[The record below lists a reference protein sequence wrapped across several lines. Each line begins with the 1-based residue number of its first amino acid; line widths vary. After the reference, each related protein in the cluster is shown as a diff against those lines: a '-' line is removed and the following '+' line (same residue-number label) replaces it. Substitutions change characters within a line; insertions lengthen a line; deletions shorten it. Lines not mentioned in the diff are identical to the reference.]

1 VVKKLIMLCLLAGCA
16 HVPEQQLIIELQV
29 DDTKME
35 RFKKCKGIYYTN
47 YPEEIVLEEWRNCM
61 QKKHKT
67 ITIWSDVG

>member
-1 VVKKLIMLCLLAGCA
+1 MCLLAGCA
-16 HVPEQQLIIELQV
+16 HTPEQQPIIELQV

>member
-1 VVKKLIMLCLLAGCA
+1 MLCLLAGCA

-67 ITIWSDVG
+67 RKA